1 MVNAVVQYRQ
11 ALEKKLRCSKDIKD
25 HLLEGFDKTL
35 DTYLEEYSNPTR
47 EDLVAAFGPPE
58 EMAEILMTEV
68 TPQEQ
73 AQYRKFT
80 LFKQILTIILVI
92 LLAISTV
99 HLWFYKEVGL
109 SSTDDVGVVD
119 EFKYPS
125 SNSDIGGDIP

>member
-1 MVNAVVQYRQ
+1 MANAAFQYRKI
-11 ALEKKLRCSKDIKD
+11 LKKEIRCKYKLKEK
-25 HLLEGFDKTL
+25 LLKNFDQSLLAYAMEFDNATL
-35 DTYLEEYSNPTR
+35 DDLYL
-47 EDLVAAFGPPE
+47 AFGPPK

-80 LFKQILTIILVI
+80 LFKQILTLIFAI

-99 HLWFYKEVGL
+99 YLWFYKEVGL

-125 SNSDIGGDIP
+125 SNSDIGDDIP